1 MNRNSVE
8 KAEAAGWGARRA
20 EDKEELAVSDVA
32 ALEETNSLVNLHAQ
46 YTRYLEDK
54 YRSKI
59 DKKTDE
65 YYAFLR
71 REHEKEVAEKKHL
84 TKDAELEAW
93 VKVLNLKDQ
102 YQLDLYRGYK
112 LKVKK
117 KTRHFIK
124 FQTSRLERL
133 DKQLNPDR
141 DPGDDF

>member
-20 EDKEELAVSDVA
+20 EDDEELAVSDVA

-54 YRSKI
+54 YQSKI

-71 REHEKEVAEKKHL
+71 REHEKEVAKKYL
-84 TKDAELEAW
+84 TKDEELEAW
-93 VKVLNLKDQ
+93 VKVLNSKDE
-102 YQLDLYRGYK
+102 YCLDLYRGYK